1 MASPAATLTLP
12 PTTTAQCT
20 PTWRALTGVALVA
33 LSAIA
38 FLGAFWLR
46 FDFELGPDDW
56 RQVRMTLPVLILL
69 RLACS
74 LYFRLDRRPL
84 NTVSVPDLM
93 PIVFSI
99 LAGSILF
106 APYALW
112 AVPDLSFP
120 RSVLLIDYL
129 LLNVLALATFS
140 SSRVLTE
147 VKGRSTTTTQRVLV
161 VGDGPALMGVLRDV
175 KASSR
180 WTPVGLATND
190 AGRQGIDL
198 LGVRVEGTPAE
209 LDQILKRTRADLV
222 CFANPGL
229 GRRRLLE
236 LTAACRAAG
245 QEFVVLRSRS
255 AVPDGPQS
263 QMDDVTIEVILQR
276 EEVEIDLEAIR
287 KFVRGKRVLVTGAGG
302 SIGSELCRQIAQFHP
317 GELYLMERA
326 ENNLFY
332 INREV
337 RQLEPGLSVHALLVD
352 ITDEVTVERE
362 FQRVRPQLVF
372 HAAAFKHVGMMEQR
386 PYEAIRNNVVGTTV
400 VARAAVACGAER
412 FINVSTDK
420 AVRPKS
426 YMGLSKRLAEMVIH
440 ELNQR
445 PSNTRFVTVR
455 FGNVAGST
463 GSVVRLFREQIQL
476 GGPVT
481 VTDREAERFF
491 MSIPEAVRLVLQAA
505 VFGES
510 GGIFMLEM
518 GKPVKIFDL
527 AKTMIALAG
536 YVPDV
541 DIPIQFTGLGAA
553 EKMTEELSD
562 DDEQVLDSGH
572 GRIRRITKIENP
584 GQASVLA
591 RVDDWKERLRT
602 GGAFGVLAELKEVW
616 PPTTQVNDITAGLA
630 PLAALAEQQPVGL
643 VK

>member
-1 MASPAATLTLP
+1 MASPAVTLP
-12 PTTTAQCT
+12 FPTTN
-20 PTWRALTGVALVA
+20 PNRKPLWRLLTGLILLSLTAL
-33 LSAIA
+33 A
-38 FLGAFWLR
+38 FVGAFWLR
-46 FDFELGPDDW
+46 FDFELDSESL
-56 RQVRMTLPVLILL
+56 RQIGATLPVLVVL
-69 RLACS
+69 RLMCS

-84 NTVSVPDLM
+84 NTVSVPDLV
-93 PIVFSI
+93 PIILSI
-99 LAGSILF
+99 VAGSALF

-112 AVPDLSFP
+112 ALPGLAFP
-120 RSVLLIDYL
+120 RSVLLIDCL
-129 LLNVLALATFS
+129 LLNVMALALFS
-140 SSRVLTE
+140 SSRVLSE
-147 VKGRSTTTTQRVLV
+147 VRAQSDTAAKRVVV

-175 KASSR
+175 KASQR
-180 WTPVGLATND
+180 WVPVGIAMSD
-190 AGRQGIDL
+190 GQKQGFEL
-198 LGVRVEGTPAE
+198 LGVRVEGSPDEVVMLA
-209 LDQILKRTRADLV
+209 QRAKADLV

-229 GRRRLLE
+229 GRRKLLE

-245 QEFVVLRSRS
+245 QDFVVLRSRS

-287 KFVRGKRVLVTGAGG
+287 RFIRGKRVLVTGAGG
-302 SIGSELCRQIAQFHP
+302 SIGSELCRQIARFQP

-337 RQLEPGLSVHALLVD
+337 RQLEPGLNVHALLVD

-362 FQRVRPQLVF
+362 FQRVQPQLVF

-400 VARAAVACGAER
+400 IARAAIHCGTER

-440 ELNQR
+440 ELNEKQTA
-445 PSNTRFVTVR
+445 TRFSTVR

-463 GSVVRLFREQIQL
+463 GSVVRLFREQIML

-481 VTDREAERFF
+481 VTDRDAERFF

-505 VFGES
+505 VYGDQ

-518 GKPVKIFDL
+518 GHPVKIYDL

-553 EKMTEELSD
+553 EKMTEELCD
-562 DDEQVLDSGH
+562 DDEQVNESGH
-572 GRIRRITKIENP
+572 GRIRRLTKIA
-584 GQASVLA
+584 GTRQAGVLA
-591 RVDDWKERLRT
+591 RVDDWKERLRA
-602 GGAFGVLAELKEVW
+602 GEAYGVLGELHEVW
-616 PPTTQVNDITAGLA
+616 PETTQVNDVTSLVGA
-630 PLAALAEQQPVGL
+630 PVL
-643 VK
+643 K

>member
-1 MASPAATLTLP
+1 MASPAVTLP
-12 PTTTAQCT
+12 FPTTA
-20 PTWRALTGVALVA
+20 PNRAPLWRVLTGLILLA
-33 LSAIA
+33 LSALA
-38 FLGAFWLR
+38 FTGAFWLR
-46 FDFELGPDDW
+46 FDFTLDADTL
-56 RQVRMTLPVLILL
+56 RQIGLTLPVLAIL
-69 RLACS
+69 RVACS

-84 NTVSVPDLM
+84 NTVSVPDLV
-93 PIVFSI
+93 PIMFSI
-99 LAGSILF
+99 AAGSALF

-112 AVPDLSFP
+112 ALPDLAFP

-129 LLNVLALATFS
+129 LLNVMALAVFS
-140 SSRVLTE
+140 SSRVMTE
-147 VKGRSTTTTQRVLV
+147 VRAGSATESKRVLV

-175 KASSR
+175 KASQR
-180 WTPVGLATND
+180 WVPVALATSDD
-190 AGRQGIDL
+190 ARRGLEL
-198 LGVRVEGTPAE
+198 LGVRVEGAPGDVVAMARRAKAE
-209 LDQILKRTRADLV
+209 LV

-229 GRRRLLE
+229 GRRKLLE

-276 EEVEIDLEAIR
+276 EEVEIDMEALRRFI
-287 KFVRGKRVLVTGAGG
+287 RGKRVLVTGAGG
-302 SIGSELCRQIAQFHP
+302 SIGSELCRQIARFHP
-317 GELYLMERA
+317 GELHLMERA

-332 INREV
+332 IHREV
-337 RQLEPGLSVHALLVD
+337 RAIEPDVHVHPLLVD

-362 FQRVRPQLVF
+362 FARIQPQLVF

-400 VARAAVACGAER
+400 IARAAVACGTER

-426 YMGLSKRLAEMVIH
+426 YMGLSKRLAEMVIR
-440 ELNQR
+440 ELNEKQTA
-445 PSNTRFVTVR
+445 TRFSTVR

-463 GSVVRLFREQIQL
+463 GSVVRLFREQIMQ

-505 VFGES
+505 VFGDQ

-518 GKPVKIFDL
+518 GHPVKIFEL

-541 DIPIQFTGLGAA
+541 DIPIEFTGLGAA

-562 DDEQVLDSGH
+562 DDELVNATGH
-572 GRIRRITKIENP
+572 GRIRRITKVE
-584 GQASVLA
+584 GSRQGGVLE
-591 RVDDWKERLRT
+591 RVDDWKRRLRA
-602 GGAFGVLAELKEVW
+602 GEAYGVLAELREVW
-616 PPTTQVNDITAGLA
+616 PETTQVNDVAMPEA
-630 PLAALAEQQPVGL
+630 VM
-643 VK
+643 K